1 MADLAPES
9 VGQRLKRKFRRFVRW
24 VVILTFLAGIGVF
37 SFLYWGTFSTGVRAG
52 IVIKVSEKGFLFKT
66 YEGQLNSETF
76 GANKTGSPIIEVF
89 DFSVS
94 DKDVYEELT
103 KVSLSGERVNL
114 HYTERYTRF
123 FWRGD
128 TKYFVTRVERRGQ

>member
-24 VVILTFLAGIGVF
+24 VVILTLLAGIGVF

-66 YEGQLNSETF
+66 YEGQLNS
-76 GANKTGSPIIEVF
+76 
-89 DFSVS
+89 
-94 DKDVYEELT
+94 
-103 KVSLSGERVNL
+103 
-114 HYTERYTRF
+114 
-123 FWRGD
+123 
-128 TKYFVTRVERRGQ
+128 